1 MKQRFQMFVLLLSL
15 AFAQA
20 TYKISSASNSR
31 CDNPGKGV
39 FELKVDSEITEPLQF
54 HFNLKSERGEI
65 IQAQCFFGNSKTE
78 LPKEMSEITDEQTVF
93 SEEESK
99 EANGKEE
106 EVEQEIQ
113 DTKEKSPESEKEKE
127 KEAPEAEKEGS
138 DEGKETPEAEK
149 EGSDEGKETPEAEKE
164 GSDEGKQTPEAEKEG
179 SDEDK
184 EITAEREKEE
194 DDERKETTEDEKEG
208 SDKGKEAAEEG
219 KDITDAEK
227 EIKEEETPD
236 DDIEKNEEK
245 QKTERENKLIED
257 EKAAEEEGKGKD
269 EEENQ
274 GGEIAEDQI
283 EKENQE
289 GEKTKEDTGKEEE
302 KENTEEEGDR
312 KETEKTQEQKPLDK
326 NSEEE
331 SKNDEKEEENPDEDE
346 KESSEKNDFVEE
358 GDDVDGEGKNPIGEE
373 FNHEEEFSADQGND
387 QGRILEEDTNII
399 YCTFDTPII
408 KGKYEVDV
416 ESVSS
421 SEVDLSEAS
430 LSFDIEPCISEGY
443 AFERAKIFLSFRQV
457 NFFSLQ
463 ASYLFKFYA
472 LTSHALAL
480 DYKIWFLI
488 YLIKGGS
495 YIPQLANITCS
506 IDKSVSIGPAIF
518 NCERPKGDYDF
529 DSIEIAT
536 SDLVSGFPADKDLMN
551 PTLTAEA
558 IAAGNVIDVST
569 TENYP
574 VIIEGTPSLDISTI
588 EEKAFFTLTIP
599 ITSSISGVEIGQT
612 FDIYLNYP
620 SGIMLI
626 FEVIKIE
633 ANAIIIKCKIIGKVI
648 SQKLIIEQTII
659 SYKGTE
665 LFVLPA
671 FQTETEITTYGYNQT
686 DDETEEEM
694 NSDESSETNDETK
707 ESEGGENKEE
717 KPDDKEGKEE
727 EPEEKSEGQEEKPG
741 DKEGKEE
748 EPEEKPEG
756 QEEKPGDTEGK
767 EEEPED
773 KEGQEEKPDD
783 KEGKEEEPEEKPED
797 KEEKPDDKEGK
808 EEEPEEKPEDK
819 EEKPDDKEGKEEEP
833 EDKEGQE
840 EKPDDKEGKEEEP
853 EDKEG
858 QEEKPDDKEEKPDDK
873 EGKEEEPEEKP
884 EGQEEKPDDKEGKE
898 EEPEDKEGQEEK
910 PGDKEDKEEEPED
923 KEEPEEKPE
932 DKEGKEEEPKTQ
944 ENKEESSSDKEQ
956 EKTSEKEEPTDE
968 EKTEDITNATNATSD
983 VPITKDEAEK
993 IAEIYISFRQL
1004 SGFSFVGGVINFKFF
1019 ALTTQTITIGETIEL
1034 WVNLIGING
1043 MEEEARNVE
1052 CKSQEDVTPT
1062 EGTSIQVGY
1071 NCELSGLNESE
1082 GYTSLRLNSSD
1093 DVAGIPTDDDVL
1105 LNPVLTEESIKNN
1118 EIKDCSKD
1126 TSVPPTFVLD
1136 YVNQSNCKNDGKFFI
1151 QGKLSENKTIAT
1163 KFTIPLTYPEGV
1175 SITCSY
1181 DGENMECMADRE
1193 LKDGFVIEQAII
1205 TDGPEELFI
1214 IKNVTS
1220 NDEFKCGNGLLKI
1233 AAETINVD
1241 ISFRQVSHI
1250 QKESNRFSFFFAAFV
1265 NSNLQ
1270 ASYSINMNIILM
1282 ILDQKVEK
1290 VATCT
1295 LLEAVTTSGEATQGD
1310 FNCVVDLAE
1319 GEEDI
1324 PTENLTVSTNNDLIG
1339 GCSELTKEE
1348 ASPKATDNAIS
1359 NSGNAASELAEVI
1372 DYSLAINKNRKP
1384 PTFSITSFDLKRC
1397 ETKGKLKIKG
1407 VFTENIDSEM
1417 TFELPFTYPSS
1428 NVKCTVDKATK
1439 GETTDITCKMQ
1450 KVKKFSVFKS
1460 FVLQPK
1466 LLKKKR
1472 KEMLFIEKINM
1483 DLLKEYK
1490 CESFNELS
1498 LKRAKARK
1506 DSPFS
1511 FLQIGRPSGFNKLF
1525 FMALMKKKST
1535 ATFAKITIKVS
1546 LIIIKSRLRAL
1557 EETEETDDLSV
1568 DCTVGEQLDNSA
1580 SFECDDGSK
1589 KVPTKVDIDDDNI
1602 SGVPDDE
1609 VVQTNP
1615 TPNYSEK
1622 ESLQAIDSLPS
1633 VKIYNLTSD
1642 NCSMTGAYK
1651 IFANVTDGK
1660 ELNFTT
1666 KKDITIPFSNPV
1678 ASGLCVINVQS
1689 DKINMEMACE
1699 AIESFSPTEMIVE
1712 PQIVYDSDDTTPLFK
1727 IQDVY
1732 TVPTQFACV
1741 ISDKSLKETT
1751 ATPNKTHSVYRKKS
1765 SNGLSGGA
1773 IAGIVISIVA
1783 VVAIVGTIIALSKKG
1798 FFNNANNHHELQN
1811 SSIDRF
1817 GHNIQISKVP

>member
-1 MKQRFQMFVLLLSL
+1 
-15 AFAQA
+15 
-20 TYKISSASNSR
+20 
-31 CDNPGKGV
+31 
-39 FELKVDSEITEPLQF
+39 
-54 HFNLKSERGEI
+54 
-65 IQAQCFFGNSKTE
+65 
-78 LPKEMSEITDEQTVF
+78 
-93 SEEESK
+93 
-99 EANGKEE
+99 
-106 EVEQEIQ
+106 
-113 DTKEKSPESEKEKE
+113 
-127 KEAPEAEKEGS
+127 
-138 DEGKETPEAEK
+138 
-149 EGSDEGKETPEAEKE
+149 
-164 GSDEGKQTPEAEKEG
+164 
-179 SDEDK
+179 
-184 EITAEREKEE
+184 
-194 DDERKETTEDEKEG
+194 
-208 SDKGKEAAEEG
+208 
-219 KDITDAEK
+219 
-227 EIKEEETPD
+227 
-236 DDIEKNEEK
+236 
-245 QKTERENKLIED
+245 
-257 EKAAEEEGKGKD
+257 
-269 EEENQ
+269 
-274 GGEIAEDQI
+274 
-283 EKENQE
+283 
-289 GEKTKEDTGKEEE
+289 
-302 KENTEEEGDR
+302 
-312 KETEKTQEQKPLDK
+312 
-326 NSEEE
+326 
-331 SKNDEKEEENPDEDE
+331 
-346 KESSEKNDFVEE
+346 
-358 GDDVDGEGKNPIGEE
+358 
-373 FNHEEEFSADQGND
+373 
-387 QGRILEEDTNII
+387 
-399 YCTFDTPII
+399 
-408 KGKYEVDV
+408 
-416 ESVSS
+416 
-421 SEVDLSEAS
+421 
-430 LSFDIEPCISEGY
+430 
-443 AFERAKIFLSFRQV
+443 
-457 NFFSLQ
+457 
-463 ASYLFKFYA
+463 
-472 LTSHALAL
+472 
-480 DYKIWFLI
+480 
-488 YLIKGGS
+488 
-495 YIPQLANITCS
+495 
-506 IDKSVSIGPAIF
+506 
-518 NCERPKGDYDF
+518 
-529 DSIEIAT
+529 
-536 SDLVSGFPADKDLMN
+536 
-551 PTLTAEA
+551 
-558 IAAGNVIDVST
+558 
-569 TENYP
+569 
-574 VIIEGTPSLDISTI
+574 
-588 EEKAFFTLTIP
+588 
-599 ITSSISGVEIGQT
+599 
-612 FDIYLNYP
+612 
-620 SGIMLI
+620 
-626 FEVIKIE
+626 
-633 ANAIIIKCKIIGKVI
+633 
-648 SQKLIIEQTII
+648 
-659 SYKGTE
+659 
-665 LFVLPA
+665 
-671 FQTETEITTYGYNQT
+671 
-686 DDETEEEM
+686 
-694 NSDESSETNDETK
+694 
-707 ESEGGENKEE
+707 
-717 KPDDKEGKEE
+717 
-727 EPEEKSEGQEEKPG
+727 
-741 DKEGKEE
+741 
-748 EPEEKPEG
+748 
-756 QEEKPGDTEGK
+756 
-767 EEEPED
+767 
-773 KEGQEEKPDD
+773 
-783 KEGKEEEPEEKPED
+783 
-797 KEEKPDDKEGK
+797 
-808 EEEPEEKPEDK
+808 
-819 EEKPDDKEGKEEEP
+819 
-833 EDKEGQE
+833 
-840 EKPDDKEGKEEEP
+840 
-853 EDKEG
+853 
-858 QEEKPDDKEEKPDDK
+858 
-873 EGKEEEPEEKP
+873 
-884 EGQEEKPDDKEGKE
+884 
-898 EEPEDKEGQEEK
+898 
-910 PGDKEDKEEEPED
+910 
-923 KEEPEEKPE
+923 
-932 DKEGKEEEPKTQ
+932 
-944 ENKEESSSDKEQ
+944 
-956 EKTSEKEEPTDE
+956 
-968 EKTEDITNATNATSD
+968 
-983 VPITKDEAEK
+983 
-993 IAEIYISFRQL
+993 
-1004 SGFSFVGGVINFKFF
+1004 
-1019 ALTTQTITIGETIEL
+1019 
-1034 WVNLIGING
+1034 

-1052 CKSQEDVTPT
+1052 CKSQKDVTPT
-1062 EGTSIQVGY
+1062 EGTSIQVEY
-1071 NCELSGLNESE
+1071 DCELSGLNESE

-1136 YVNQSNCKNDGKFFI
+1136 YVNQSNCENDGKFFI

-1181 DGENMECMADRE
+1181 DGEIMECMADRE

-1220 NDEFKCGNGLLKI
+1220 DNFTCGNGLLKI

-1348 ASPKATDNAIS
+1348 ASPKATDDAIS

-1384 PTFSITSFDLKRC
+1384 PTFSIASFDLKRC

-1483 DLLKEYK
+1483 DLSEEYK

-1535 ATFAKITIKVS
+1535 ATFAKMTIKVS

-1602 SGVPDDE
+1602 SGIPDDE

-1727 IQDVY
+1727 IEDVY

-1751 ATPNKTHSVYRKKS
+1751 ATPNGTHSVYRKNG

-1783 VVAIVGTIIALSKKG
+1783 VVAIVGALIALSKKG
-1798 FFNNANNHHELQN
+1798 AFGNANNHEIQN
-1811 SSIDRF
+1811 SSFDRF
-1817 GHNIQISKVP
+1817 KISNAA

>member
-127 KEAPEAEKEGS
+127 KEA
-138 DEGKETPEAEK
+138 
-149 EGSDEGKETPEAEKE
+149 PEAEKE

-331 SKNDEKEEENPDEDE
+331 SKNDEGEEENPDEDE

-707 ESEGGENKEE
+707 ESEGGENK
-717 KPDDKEGKEE
+717 
-727 EPEEKSEGQEEKPG
+727 
-741 DKEGKEE
+741 
-748 EPEEKPEG
+748 
-756 QEEKPGDTEGK
+756 
-767 EEEPED
+767 
-773 KEGQEEKPDD
+773 
-783 KEGKEEEPEEKPED
+783 
-797 KEEKPDDKEGK
+797 
-808 EEEPEEKPEDK
+808 
-819 EEKPDDKEGKEEEP
+819 
-833 EDKEGQE
+833 E

-1270 ASYSINMNIILM
+1270 ASYSIHMNIILM
-1282 ILDQKVEK
+1282 ILEQKVEK

-1773 IAGIVISIVA
+1773 IAGIVISIVV

-1798 FFNNANNHHELQN
+1798 FFNNANNNHELQN

>member
-164 GSDEGKQTPEAEKEG
+164 GSDEGKETPEAEKEGSDEGKQTPEAEKEG

-245 QKTERENKLIED
+245 QKTERENKLSED

-302 KENTEEEGDR
+302 KENTEEEGAR

-331 SKNDEKEEENPDEDE
+331 SKNDEEEEENPDEDE

-727 EPEEKSEGQEEKPG
+727 EPE
-741 DKEGKEE
+741 
-748 EPEEKPEG
+748 
-756 QEEKPGDTEGK
+756 
-767 EEEPED
+767 
-773 KEGQEEKPDD
+773 
-783 KEGKEEEPEEKPED
+783 
-797 KEEKPDDKEGK
+797 
-808 EEEPEEKPEDK
+808 
-819 EEKPDDKEGKEEEP
+819 
-833 EDKEGQE
+833 
-840 EKPDDKEGKEEEP
+840 
-853 EDKEG
+853 
-858 QEEKPDDKEEKPDDK
+858 
-873 EGKEEEPEEKP
+873 
-884 EGQEEKPDDKEGKE
+884 
-898 EEPEDKEGQEEK
+898 DKEGQEEK
-910 PGDKEDKEEEPED
+910 PGDKEDKEEEPE
-923 KEEPEEKPE
+923 EKPE
-932 DKEGKEEEPKTQ
+932 DKEGKEEEPEDKESKEEEPKTQ

-1270 ASYSINMNIILM
+1270 ASYSIHMNIILM
-1282 ILDQKVEK
+1282 ILEQKVEK

-1535 ATFAKITIKVS
+1535 ATFAKMTIKVS

-1773 IAGIVISIVA
+1773 IAGIVISIVV

-1798 FFNNANNHHELQN
+1798 FFNNANNNHELQN

>member
-31 CDNPGKGV
+31 CDSPGKGV

-65 IQAQCFFGNSKTE
+65 IQAQCFFGNSQTE
-78 LPKEMSEITDEQTVF
+78 LPKEMSEITDEQTDF

-149 EGSDEGKETPEAEKE
+149 EGSDEGKQTPEAEKE

-194 DDERKETTEDEKEG
+194 DDERKETTEDEREG

-236 DDIEKNEEK
+236 EDIEKNEEK
-245 QKTERENKLIED
+245 QKTERENKPSED
-257 EKAAEEEGKGKD
+257 EKAVDEEGKGKD

-274 GGEIAEDQI
+274 EGEIAEDQI
-283 EKENQE
+283 EKEIPE

-302 KENTEEEGDR
+302 KLKEKENTEEEGAR

-331 SKNDEKEEENPDEDE
+331 SKKDGEEEEKPEEDE
-346 KESSEKNDFVEE
+346 RESSEKNDFVEE

-373 FNHEEEFSADQGND
+373 FNHEEEFSVDQGND
-387 QGRILEEDTNII
+387 QRRILEEDTNII

-408 KGKYEVDV
+408 KGKYVVEVG
-416 ESVSS
+416 SVSS

-430 LSFDIEPCISEGY
+430 LSFDIEPCISEGQ
-443 AFERAKIFLSFRQV
+443 ALERANIFLSFRQV

-463 ASYLFKFYA
+463 ASYLFNFYA
-472 LTSHALAL
+472 LTSHALPS

-495 YIPQLANITCS
+495 YIPQLTNITCS

-518 NCERPKGDYDF
+518 NCERPEGDYDF

-558 IAAGNVIDVST
+558 IADGNVIDVST

-574 VIIEGTPSLDISTI
+574 VIIERTPSLDISTI

-665 LFVLPA
+665 LFVLPS

-727 EPEEKSEGQEEKPG
+727 EPEEK
-741 DKEGKEE
+741 
-748 EPEEKPEG
+748 PEG

-767 EEEPED
+767 EEEPEEKPED

-783 KEGKEEEPEEKPED
+783 KEGKEEEPEEKPEGQEEKPDD
-797 KEEKPDDKEGK
+797 KEGKEEEPEEKPEGQEEKPDDKEGK

-840 EKPDDKEGKEEEP
+840 EKP
-853 EDKEG
+853 
-858 QEEKPDDKEEKPDDK
+858 
-873 EGKEEEPEEKP
+873 
-884 EGQEEKPDDKEGKE
+884 
-898 EEPEDKEGQEEK
+898 
-910 PGDKEDKEEEPED
+910 GDKEDKEEEPED
-923 KEEPEEKPE
+923 KES
-932 DKEGKEEEPKTQ
+932 KEEEPKTQ

-1052 CKSQEDVTPT
+1052 CKSQKDVTPT
-1062 EGTSIQVGY
+1062 EGTSSQVEY

-1118 EIKDCSKD
+1118 EIKDCSQD

-1136 YVNQSNCKNDGKFFI
+1136 YVNQSNCENDGKFFI

-1181 DGENMECMADRE
+1181 DGESMECMADRE
-1193 LKDGFVIEQAII
+1193 LEDGFVIEQAII

-1220 NDEFKCGNGLLKI
+1220 SDKFKCGNGLLKI

-1282 ILDQKVEK
+1282 ILEQKVEK

-1348 ASPKATDNAIS
+1348 ASPQATDDAIS

-1384 PTFSITSFDLKRC
+1384 PTFTIASFDLKRC

-1483 DLLKEYK
+1483 DLSEEYK

-1535 ATFAKITIKVS
+1535 ATFAKMTIKVS
-1546 LIIIKSRLRAL
+1546 LITIKSRLRAL

-1602 SGVPDDE
+1602 SGVPDDA

-1727 IQDVY
+1727 IEDVY

-1751 ATPNKTHSVYRKKS
+1751 ATPNGTHSVYRKNS

-1783 VVAIVGTIIALSKKG
+1783 VVAIVGALIALSKKG
-1798 FFNNANNHHELQN
+1798 AFANANNHEIQN
-1811 SSIDRF
+1811 SSFDRF
-1817 GHNIQISKVP
+1817 GADNKISNAA

>member
-149 EGSDEGKETPEAEKE
+149 EGSDE
-164 GSDEGKQTPEAEKEG
+164 
-179 SDEDK
+179 DK

-245 QKTERENKLIED
+245 QKTERENKLSED

-302 KENTEEEGDR
+302 KENTEEEGAR
-312 KETEKTQEQKPLDK
+312 KETEKTQEQKPFDK

-331 SKNDEKEEENPDEDE
+331 SKNDEEGEENPDEDE

-727 EPEEKSEGQEEKPG
+727 EPEEKPEGQEEKPG

-773 KEGQEEKPDD
+773 KEGQ
-783 KEGKEEEPEEKPED
+783 
-797 KEEKPDDKEGK
+797 
-808 EEEPEEKPEDK
+808 
-819 EEKPDDKEGKEEEP
+819 
-833 EDKEGQE
+833 
-840 EKPDDKEGKEEEP
+840 
-853 EDKEG
+853 
-858 QEEKPDDKEEKPDDK
+858 EEKPDDK

-932 DKEGKEEEPKTQ
+932 DKEGKEEEPEDKESKEEEPKTQ

-1181 DGENMECMADRE
+1181 DGEIMECMADRE